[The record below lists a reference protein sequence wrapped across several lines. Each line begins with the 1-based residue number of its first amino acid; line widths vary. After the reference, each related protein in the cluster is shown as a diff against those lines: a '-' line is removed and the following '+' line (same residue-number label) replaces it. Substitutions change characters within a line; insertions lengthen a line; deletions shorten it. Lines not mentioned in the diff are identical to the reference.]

1 MLISQFELKLLFTA
15 LGDRPL
21 HSNHDVDELNCK
33 TEVKS
38 ENLPNVDFHHHH
50 MNLSAKTPGLCYLKR
65 VEEQKRRSR
74 KEKNKLEMEEMG
86 EEEEE
91 VDVEEA

>member
-1 MLISQFELKLLFTA
+1 MNLIANQIA
-15 LGDRPL
+15 L
-21 HSNHDVDELNCK
+21 
-33 TEVKS
+33 KS

-91 VDVEEA
+91 EDIEEA

>member
-1 MLISQFELKLLFTA
+1 
-15 LGDRPL
+15 
-21 HSNHDVDELNCK
+21 
-33 TEVKS
+33 
-38 ENLPNVDFHHHH
+38 

-74 KEKNKLEMEEMG
+74 KEKNKLEE

-91 VDVEEA
+91 VDIGEV